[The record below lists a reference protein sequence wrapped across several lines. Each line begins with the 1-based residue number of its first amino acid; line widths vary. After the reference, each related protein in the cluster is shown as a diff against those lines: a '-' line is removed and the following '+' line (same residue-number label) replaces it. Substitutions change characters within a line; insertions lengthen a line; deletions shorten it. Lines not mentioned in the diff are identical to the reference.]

1 MVELAAA
8 RGFEGWLVNVEVP
21 ASPAQAESLMVWLAY
36 LRDRVKDNL
45 VGGEVMW

>member
-1 MVELAAA
+1 VELAVA

-21 ASPAQAESLMVWLAY
+21 ASPTQVESLLVWLAY
-36 LRDRVKDNL
+36 LRDRMKEKV